1 MGFLKKGVSVIP
13 LDEFPITK
21 LQLGKRLNNL
31 LNPSD
36 LIKVKLLLFF
46 SSFFKIFFI
55 RSLSFSCPGYV
66 AMICISN
73 SLNEES
79 TFLNCFIVETFFLK

>member
-1 MGFLKKGVSVIP
+1 MKESTVLPFTNIYCGFLKKGVSVIP

-46 SSFFKIFFI
+46 SSFFKIF
-55 RSLSFSCPGYV
+55 Y
-66 AMICISN
+66 
-73 SLNEES
+73 
-79 TFLNCFIVETFFLK
+79 